1 MKGLNI
7 RIADMSH
14 HLQSLTAPELY
25 PQVQDAVER
34 EDKKRL
40 VELCKKAKIPAV
52 YIGTVMSVLLSVGP
66 QQKWPAEL

>member
-7 RIADMSH
+7 KIADMSH
-14 HLQSLTAPELY
+14 HLQSLTAPEFY

-40 VELCKKAKIPAV
+40 IELCKKAKIPAV